1 MVEWKNLR
9 KVSKKV
15 VLFVQA
21 AELHAKRDTNYQQ
34 PSDREDG
41 RIKVCGHEHHAKSTS
56 CLKQDTNEIPSS

>member
-1 MVEWKNLR
+1 MVEWKSLR

-34 PSDREDG
+34 PSDRE
-41 RIKVCGHEHHAKSTS
+41 
-56 CLKQDTNEIPSS
+56 N